1 LVTQVVAYGVG
12 KSTVKEEFE
21 AVVDDEEEGVTPDD
35 EAIEDTTVDPMQVP
49 LLYLEL
55 HPGQACCKLAVFQSQ
70 RNL

>member
-1 LVTQVVAYGVG
+1 MFACLVTQVVAYGVG

-49 LLYLEL
+49 LLYLES
-55 HPGQACCKLAVFQSQ
+55 HP
-70 RNL
+70 